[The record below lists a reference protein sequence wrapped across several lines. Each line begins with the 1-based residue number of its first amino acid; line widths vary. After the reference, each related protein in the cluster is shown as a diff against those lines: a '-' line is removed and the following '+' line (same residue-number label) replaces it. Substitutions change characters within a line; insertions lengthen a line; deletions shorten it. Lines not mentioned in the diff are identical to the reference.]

1 MARGNATTRVADLF
15 RRSDPGRYRLVPW
28 GEGAEEGGRPP
39 HDLAALVL
47 GLASTLSAGDMA
59 AQLSA
64 LRRAVER
71 HGDADLDA
79 FMVERMYTMLEL
91 REYPEELKVGG
102 ARTMA
107 EMVDRFQ
114 RSLDELVQ
122 KGMRQGIEQGA
133 RQGRTQVLRRQAA
146 RRFGEETAG
155 RLSRLLEELSDPE
168 DIDKVTDALME
179 CGTGKEFIERVRMA

>member
-1 MARGNATTRVADLF
+1 
-15 RRSDPGRYRLVPW
+15 
-28 GEGAEEGGRPP
+28 
-39 HDLAALVL
+39 
-47 GLASTLSAGDMA
+47 MA

-79 FMVERMYTMLEL
+79 FMVERMDTMLKL

-122 KGMRQGIEQGA
+122 MGMRQGIEQGA

-168 DIDKVTDALME
+168 DIDKVTDAMME
-179 CGTGKEFIERVRMA
+179 CGTGEEFIERVRMA